1 MIWLDAVTEKLSG
14 PMRLRVRGRSMLPTL
29 RPGDEVIVHLATA
42 ETLAPGDWVI
52 VRGAQGAFLHRY
64 LGWRHGRIVTKGDGH
79 RALDPSW
86 PPDAVLG
93 RVVEA
98 QRDGRCFYRRTPGQ
112 LRRERLLAA
121 GHQALGD
128 VWNVLRRVKA
138 LLLSF
143 FAVLMAVSLVWAA
156 VGLTDFYAEDDVDI
170 IIIYWETGSETNNLG
185 FHLFRS
191 LDSANGYT
199 DISPDP
205 PGFIASLDEGAGA
218 FYEHEDV
225 NVTPGITYYYKLEDV
240 PSNGSTGTMYGPI
253 SATIP
258 LETSPTVTP
267 TQEITPTATATLTP
281 TPTPTLTST
290 PSATPTPNPNVRFWA
305 DKTDLTA
312 GECATVYWQTNNILA
327 IFFDNTGVPGNGE
340 RAFCPCATESH
351 TLRVKY
357 LNNTTEDFVI
367 TLNVTGQCG
376 VTTAAPTLTPREI
389 IGDGATST
397 PRPTSTPGPT
407 LPPVNLTATAS
418 AEERSA
424 TATASM
430 ATRLATA
437 TASAAMQAATQTA
450 GQGTAEPSDSVAL
463 PPETLMASPESLMDE
478 SLATSSLLPTR
489 GQVEGEASG
498 VPVEKMLS
506 VWLLIVG
513 GIVGAG
519 FIGAG
524 ILMWKRQQ

>member
-1 MIWLDAVTEKLSG
+1 MIWLDAVTEKLPG
-14 PMRLRVRGRSMLPTL
+14 PMRLRVHGRSMLPTL
-29 RPGDEVIVHLATA
+29 RPGDEVIVHPVTA
-42 ETLAPGDWVI
+42 EALAPGDWVV
-52 VRGAQGAFLHRY
+52 VRGAQDAFLHRY
-64 LGWRHGRIVTKGDGH
+64 LGWRAGCVLTKGDGH
-79 RALDPSW
+79 RVFDPSW

-98 QRDGRCFYRRTPGQ
+98 QRDGRCFYCRTPGQ
-112 LRRERLLAA
+112 LRRERVLTA
-121 GHQALGD
+121 GHHIIGG
-128 VWNVLRRVKA
+128 VWGVLQRVKA
-138 LLLSF
+138 LLLGL
-143 FAVLMAVSLVWAA
+143 FAVLMAASLVWAA
-156 VGLTDFYAEDDVDI
+156 VGLTRFYAEDDVDAI
-170 IIIYWETGSETNNLG
+170 VVYWETASETNNLG

-191 LDSANGYT
+191 LDMTNGYI

-218 FYEHEDV
+218 FYEYEDV
-225 NVTPGITYYYKLEDV
+225 NVTPGITYYYKLEDL
-240 PSNGSTGTMYGPI
+240 PSDGTTGGMHGPI

-267 TQEITPTATATLTP
+267 TVEITPTATATP
-281 TPTPTLTST
+281 TPTPTLTPT
-290 PSATPTPNPNVRFWA
+290 PSVSPTPNPNVRFWS

-312 GECATVYWQTNNILA
+312 GECATLYWQTNNILA
-327 IFFDNTGVPGNGE
+327 IFFDNVGVPGDGE

-357 LNNTTEDFVI
+357 LNGTTEDFVI

-376 VTTAAPTLTPREI
+376 MTPTATPTLTPREI
-389 IGDGATST
+389 IGNGATAT
-397 PRPTSTPGPT
+397 PRSTSTPGPTLTLSPT

-418 AEERSA
+418 AEAYIA

-430 ATRLATA
+430 A
-437 TASAAMQAATQTA
+437 AMQATTQTA
-450 GQGTAEPSDSVAL
+450 AQGTAQASGPI
-463 PPETLMASPESLMDE
+463 ASPLATLTASSERLADAAM
-478 SLATSSLLPTR
+478 ATSSLLSTR
-489 GQVEGEASG
+489 SQVEGVESG

-513 GIVGAG
+513 GILGAG